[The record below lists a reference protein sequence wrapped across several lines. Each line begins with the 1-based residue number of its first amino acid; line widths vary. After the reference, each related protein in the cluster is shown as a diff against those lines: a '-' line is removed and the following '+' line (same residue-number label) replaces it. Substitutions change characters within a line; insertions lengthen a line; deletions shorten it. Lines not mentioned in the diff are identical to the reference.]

1 MKTSGL
7 STFFV
12 CKGVYLL
19 QMEVQGEWRG
29 CVCLWVGG
37 ILWDVWWGRVLS
49 RTPSGDPSS
58 WRMFLQVND
67 FVLIIQILEGLRTLY
82 ECL

>member
-1 MKTSGL
+1 MYACG
-7 STFFV
+7 
-12 CKGVYLL
+12 
-19 QMEVQGEWRG
+19 
-29 CVCLWVGG
+29 WVAFLGMCGG
-37 ILWDVWWGRVLS
+37 GRVLS

>member
-1 MKTSGL
+1 MFFARTARGSTYLRRRSRGVEGL
-7 STFFV
+7 GMPGGWSAFFGM
-12 CKGVYLL
+12 C
-19 QMEVQGEWRG
+19 
-29 CVCLWVGG
+29 GG
-37 ILWDVWWGRVLS
+37 GRVLS